1 MRAVVTGAVGF
12 IGSTLVRRLLS
23 EGHEVVGVDAW
34 RPYYDLDQKR
44 ANLARIGDS
53 PRFRLVELDLAD
65 DDLAPV
71 LDGATWVFH
80 QAAQPGVRR
89 SWGEFGTY
97 VRDNVEATQKLLA
110 ACQDSPSL
118 ERLVYASSSSV
129 YGDAEAYPA
138 REDAR
143 PAPRSPYGV
152 TKLAA
157 EHLVSLY
164 AANFGVPTVSLR
176 YFTVYGPG
184 QRPDMATHRLIRS
197 AMLGEPF
204 PLYGDGNAIRDFTY
218 VDDIVQANLR
228 AAASDISPG
237 SVLNVAGGGA
247 RTMRELIEIV
257 GECVGRPVPIDRR
270 EEQPGDVRRTGG
282 DTSALVAATGW
293 KPGVSIL
300 DGVREQVA
308 WHRTTS

>member
-1 MRAVVTGAVGF
+1 MTGAAGF
-12 IGSTLVRRLLS
+12 IGSRLVRRLVS

-34 RPYYDLDQKR
+34 RTYYDLDQKR
-44 ANLARIGDS
+44 ANIARIGES
-53 PRFRLVELDLAD
+53 PRFRLLDLDLATA
-65 DDLAPV
+65 DLTGV

-97 VRDNVEATQKLLA
+97 VHDNVEATQRLLS
-110 ACQDSPSL
+110 ACQEVPSL

-129 YGDAEAYPA
+129 YGDAEAFPA

-197 AMLGEPF
+197 AMLGDPF
-204 PLYGDGNAIRDFTY
+204 PLYGDGSAIRDFTF
-218 VDDIVQANLR
+218 VDDIVEANLR
-228 AAASDISPG
+228 AAAAGIAPG

-247 RTMRELIEIV
+247 TSMRELIDLV
-257 GECVGRPVPIDRR
+257 GECVGRAVPIDQRD
-270 EEQPGDVRRTGG
+270 EQPGDVRRTGG

-293 KPGVSIL
+293 KPEVPIREGVQ
-300 DGVREQVA
+300 EQVA
-308 WHRTTS
+308 WHRTMS